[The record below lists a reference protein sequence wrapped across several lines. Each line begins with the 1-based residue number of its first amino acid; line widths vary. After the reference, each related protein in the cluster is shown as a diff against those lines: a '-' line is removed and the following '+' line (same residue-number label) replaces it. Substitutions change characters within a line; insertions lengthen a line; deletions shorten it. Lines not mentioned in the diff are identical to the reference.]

1 MHPEPFVFFVFRDEI
16 FPLLVSSFPP
26 LLSLFVSKQ
35 RSYSDQAAIQPYSQ
49 RVKEIHD

>member
-1 MHPEPFVFFVFRDEI
+1 MHPNPFVFFAFRDEI
-16 FPLLVSSFPP
+16 FPLIASALPP

-35 RSYSDQAAIQPYSQ
+35 RSSSDQAAIQSYSQ